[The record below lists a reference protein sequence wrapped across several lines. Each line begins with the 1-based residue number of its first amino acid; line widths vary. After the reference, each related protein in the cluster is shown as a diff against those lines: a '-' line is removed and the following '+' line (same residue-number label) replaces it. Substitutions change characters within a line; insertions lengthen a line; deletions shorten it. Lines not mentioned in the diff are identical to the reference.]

1 MYARFASKT
10 DLQTPTRRRRARQP
24 NSDSEEESDA
34 HVDAIAPQRHRLR
47 NNAQETDDRSA
58 RQLFDIPRSGRR
70 RRGRRSVQNAEDDSI
85 EILRQLSGG
94 RNMSEDDQRLSVSAD
109 EELPVHRS
117 PFLHP
122 VASPFFHD
130 DEIDVMDES
139 SSEPEITHVQS
150 RSEPPPPAPPAAQ
163 HEDDDEQLQAVLAA
177 SLGQPYTLSEEARKR
192 AQRAFQGRQRS
203 EEAPVPAD
211 VERIRRMRAQGNAP
225 QPAEMPETQP
235 AAPPAK
241 PSSDSEDSGSEP
253 DEPQLSAEEMRQRRL
268 ARFG

>member
-1 MYARFASKT
+1 M
-10 DLQTPTRRRRARQP
+10 QTPTRRRRARQP

-47 NNAQETDDRSA
+47 NNAQETDDRPA
-58 RQLFDIPRSGRR
+58 RQLFDIPPSGRR
-70 RRGRRSVQNAEDDSI
+70 RRGRRSVQNAEDDSL

-94 RNMSEDDQRLSVSAD
+94 RDTGEDDQRLGLSA
-109 EELPVHRS
+109 EELPMHRS

-130 DEIDVMDES
+130 DEIEVMDES

-150 RSEPPPPAPPAAQ
+150 RSEPPQPAQPAAQ
-163 HEDDDEQLQAVLAA
+163 HDDDDEQLQAVLAA
-177 SLGQPYTLSEEARKR
+177 SLGQPYTLSEEARER
-192 AQRAFQGRQRS
+192 AQRAFQGRQPS

-211 VERIRRMRAQGNAP
+211 VERIRRMRAEGNAP
-225 QPAEMPETQP
+225 KPAEEPKPQP
-235 AAPPAK
+235 AAQPAK